1 MEWIPISWTLP
12 AGEGRLW
19 THEMMDALPGHQADV
34 TCLDDGVLVFP
45 AIFTGGELID
55 CGTMA
60 RFYADVPDYAGD
72 VLMDDSVTHN
82 LTFRL
87 PVGW

>member
-1 MEWIPISWTLP
+1 MEWMPISWTLP
-12 AGEGRLW
+12 AREGQLW
-19 THEMMDALPGHQADV
+19 SHEMMNALPGHQAEV

-45 AIFTGGELID
+45 AEFTGGEVLYS
-55 CGTMA
+55 GTMA
-60 RFYADVPDYAGD
+60 RFYANVPDYARD
-72 VLMDDSVTHN
+72 VLVDGSVTHN